1 MNYEVQIWDQI
12 CRGALWL
19 LKASVILTCIA
30 CVVAIAIPVVAL
42 TFGFI

>member
-1 MNYEVQIWDQI
+1 MNCRI
-12 CRGALWL
+12 CRGALWV
-19 LKASVILTCIA
+19 LKASVIITGIA